1 MQGDYSAEAPLSAC
15 RDWNYC
21 KQEAQRSASA
31 GSLSTGQPPV
41 HHPHPPCRQAGKQGR
56 LPLHVTP
63 HRSAAQSGGAILL
76 PPRSPDFDA
85 QLHQDPGRC
94 WCRWRRRAL
103 PQRGTEGPVPPL
115 VEAPPAPAL
124 DARPGQAGAPP
135 HASPAPLHP
144 RGAPPNS
151 STLVAPA
158 LAAALQRPAP
168 APDQTQISP
177 VFVFLTPVGPALRFL
192 NLALRLRSRPCRR
205 TSSLAQQPSS
215 LSRPLLVSGDSQPSR
230 FLPAR
235 VRLLILVT
243 PPDAVRSASSR
254 LASLCLALPLPAS
267 LLPPRQPLHRG
278 SPVPRFVSPRGPR
291 QATQTNKHPA
301 ADQRRPRPPAAANL
315 RGAWTAPPSSPAG
328 PPP

>member
-1 MQGDYSAEAPLSAC
+1 MLVSLASPGAATARY
-15 RDWNYC
+15 R
-21 KQEAQRSASA
+21 RSRPS
-31 GSLSTGQPPV
+31 V
-41 HHPHPPCRQAGKQGR
+41 
-56 LPLHVTP
+56 
-63 HRSAAQSGGAILL
+63 SGG
-76 PPRSPDFDA
+76 PTCTCT
-85 QLHQDPGRC
+85 GR
-94 WCRWRRRAL
+94 
-103 PQRGTEGPVPPL
+103 Q
-115 VEAPPAPAL
+115 
-124 DARPGQAGAPP
+124 ARPGGGTTTRQPRSTS
-135 HASPAPLHP
+135 SPG
-144 RGAPPNS
+144 RPPNS